1 MAARVFPNFGAGP
14 SMKRW
19 LARLSTAALVV
30 AVGTAPVVGADV
42 LEKRAAAYKA
52 YAIERIADALAA
64 AKDIRAAIHAS
75 DVKAAQAAWIK
86 SRTGWERVEPITG
99 EFFPELDSAIDPWP
113 DAKQGY
119 HAIEARLFAGNLAE
133 VAAPVDRLIADL
145 AEFDRLQR
153 APKFQFKPQGLL
165 NGTTKLAYEVGE
177 NKSKGG
183 ESPYAETSLIDM
195 RNNVEGI
202 DTVYTIVFRE
212 TLKGADAA
220 LARQIHEKIG
230 EIKKILKA
238 QDMKS
243 LDQPTLHKSGEELAV
258 LLQKSAP
265 KLKLEKPTMSE
276 D

>member
-1 MAARVFPNFGAGP
+1 
-14 SMKRW
+14 MKRW